1 MSVKTEGIRIAEI
14 PADIE
19 WAMLIAYHRGKL
31 ETIKESAFYEKYKMF
46 SRQNDM
52 VVGNIAND
60 KMFQVLDDFFI
71 GNITDAALVK
81 SLAALKLGKQYTA
94 VTPKGCSAVRVER
107 EIPISHLE
115 KKCLQALSEKK
126 RAKGIAMAND
136 ICKQYRRTG
145 RYFDEILESVGGG
158 KG

>member
-52 VVGNIAND
+52 V
-60 KMFQVLDDFFI
+60 
-71 GNITDAALVK
+71 
-81 SLAALKLGKQYTA
+81 

-145 RYFDEILESVGGG
+145 RYFEEILESVGGG

>member
-52 VVGNIAND
+52 
-60 KMFQVLDDFFI
+60 
-71 GNITDAALVK
+71 
-81 SLAALKLGKQYTA
+81 A

-115 KKCLQALSEKK
+115 KNACRHSAKK
-126 RAKGIAMAND
+126 RGQKVLQWQTISVNSIEEPADTLMRFSKVLEGV
-136 ICKQYRRTG
+136 R
-145 RYFDEILESVGGG
+145 DEQD
-158 KG
+158 